1 MEHHAPPIK
10 TIQKGE
16 YHIMQINKD
25 FTIQQVGAAYIAV
38 PVGKTSMT
46 FHGMIRLNETGA
58 FLWKLMAER
67 DCTEE
72 DLVDA
77 LLAEYDV
84 AREIAA
90 RDVHTIVEQL
100 EKSGVLV

>member
-1 MEHHAPPIK
+1 
-10 TIQKGE
+10 
-16 YHIMQINKD
+16 MQINKD

-72 DLVDA
+72 DLVEA
-77 LLAEYDV
+77 LLGEYDV

-90 RDVHTIVEQL
+90 RDVHAIVEQL
-100 EKSGVLV
+100 RASNVLV